1 MDPKL
6 KSKKERNIDKKNVD
20 RIVAAEQAKVKKR
33 QMKERTGNPE
43 VDKLM
48 EEFESVKGYK
58 FGENIGK
65 KDGGDLK
72 IKGLAAP
79 SIALQKLTEMEQLRE
94 EAKKLLSKKPTKKNA
109 MGGKIQTEFRMGGKV
124 DISNFKGQ
132 F

>member
-6 KSKKERNIDKKNVD
+6 KSKKDRNIDKKNVD

-65 KDGGDLK
+65 KDGG
-72 IKGLAAP
+72 
-79 SIALQKLTEMEQLRE
+79 
-94 EAKKLLSKKPTKKNA
+94 
-109 MGGKIQTEFRMGGKV
+109 KIQTEFRMGGKV

>member
-6 KSKKERNIDKKNVD
+6 KSKKERNIDKKNVE
-20 RIVAAEQAKVKKR
+20 RIVAAEEAKVKKR

-48 EEFESVKGYK
+48 EEFENVKGYK

-65 KDGGDLK
+65 KDGGK
-72 IKGLAAP
+72 VT
-79 SIALQKLTEMEQLRE
+79 SEYR
-94 EAKKLLSKKPTKKNA
+94 N
-109 MGGKIQTEFRMGGKV
+109 GGMVNLG
-124 DISNFKGQ
+124 NYKGQ

>member
-1 MDPKL
+1 MNPKL

-43 VDKLM
+43 IDKLM
-48 EEFESVKGYK
+48 EEFESVKGYR

-65 KDGGDLK
+65 K
-72 IKGLAAP
+72 
-79 SIALQKLTEMEQLRE
+79 
-94 EAKKLLSKKPTKKNA
+94 A
-109 MGGKIQTEFRMGGKV
+109 MGGKVQTEYRGGGMV
-124 DISNFKGQ
+124 NLGNYKGQ

>member
-1 MDPKL
+1 MSLKGMDPKL

-20 RIVAAEQAKVKKR
+20 RIVDAEQAKIKKR

-48 EEFESVKGYK
+48 EEFENVKGYK

-65 KDGGDLK
+65 K
-72 IKGLAAP
+72 
-79 SIALQKLTEMEQLRE
+79 
-94 EAKKLLSKKPTKKNA
+94 A
-109 MGGKIQTEFRMGGKV
+109 MGGKVQTEYRGGGMV
-124 DISNFKGQ
+124 NLGNYKGQ

>member
-1 MDPKL
+1 MSLKGMDPKL

-20 RIVAAEQAKVKKR
+20 KIVDAEQAKIKKR

-48 EEFESVKGYK
+48 EEFENVKGYK

-65 KDGGDLK
+65 K
-72 IKGLAAP
+72 
-79 SIALQKLTEMEQLRE
+79 
-94 EAKKLLSKKPTKKNA
+94 A
-109 MGGKIQTEFRMGGKV
+109 MGGKVQTEYRGGGMV
-124 DISNFKGQ
+124 NLGNFKGQ

>member
-1 MDPKL
+1 MSLKGMDPKL
-6 KSKKERNIDKKNVD
+6 KTKKQKNIDKKNVD
-20 RIVAAEQAKVKKR
+20 RIVAAEQAKIKKR

-65 KDGGDLK
+65 K
-72 IKGLAAP
+72 
-79 SIALQKLTEMEQLRE
+79 
-94 EAKKLLSKKPTKKNA
+94 A
-109 MGGKIQTEFRMGGKV
+109 MGGKVTSEFRMGGKV

>member
-6 KSKKERNIDKKNVD
+6 KSKEERNIDKKNVD
-20 RIVAAEQAKVKKR
+20 RIVAAEEAKVKKR

-48 EEFESVKGYK
+48 EEFENVKGYK

-65 KDGGDLK
+65 K
-72 IKGLAAP
+72 
-79 SIALQKLTEMEQLRE
+79 
-94 EAKKLLSKKPTKKNA
+94 A
-109 MGGKIQTEFRMGGKV
+109 MGGKVQTEYRGGGMV
-124 DISNFKGQ
+124 NLGNYKGQ

>member
-6 KSKKERNIDKKNVD
+6 KSKKARNIDKKNVD

-48 EEFESVKGYK
+48 EEFENVKGYK

-65 KDGGDLK
+65 K
-72 IKGLAAP
+72 
-79 SIALQKLTEMEQLRE
+79 
-94 EAKKLLSKKPTKKNA
+94 A
-109 MGGKIQTEFRMGGKV
+109 MGGKVQTEYRGGGMV
-124 DISNFKGQ
+124 NLGNYKGQ

>member
-1 MDPKL
+1 MSLKGMDPKL

-58 FGENIGK
+58 FGENI
-65 KDGGDLK
+65 
-72 IKGLAAP
+72 A
-79 SIALQKLTEMEQLRE
+79 
-94 EAKKLLSKKPTKKNA
+94 KNA
-109 MGGKIQTEFRMGGKV
+109 MGGKVTSEFRMGGKV

>member
-6 KSKKERNIDKKNVD
+6 KSKKARNIDKKNVD
-20 RIVAAEQAKVKKR
+20 KIVDAEQAKIKKR

-48 EEFESVKGYK
+48 EEFENVKGYK

-65 KDGGDLK
+65 K
-72 IKGLAAP
+72 
-79 SIALQKLTEMEQLRE
+79 
-94 EAKKLLSKKPTKKNA
+94 A
-109 MGGKIQTEFRMGGKV
+109 MGGKVQTEYRGGGMV
-124 DISNFKGQ
+124 NLGNYKGQ

>member
-48 EEFESVKGYK
+48 EEFENVKGYK

-65 KDGGDLK
+65 KD
-72 IKGLAAP
+72 
-79 SIALQKLTEMEQLRE
+79 
-94 EAKKLLSKKPTKKNA
+94 
-109 MGGKIQTEFRMGGKV
+109 GGKIQTEFRMGGKV